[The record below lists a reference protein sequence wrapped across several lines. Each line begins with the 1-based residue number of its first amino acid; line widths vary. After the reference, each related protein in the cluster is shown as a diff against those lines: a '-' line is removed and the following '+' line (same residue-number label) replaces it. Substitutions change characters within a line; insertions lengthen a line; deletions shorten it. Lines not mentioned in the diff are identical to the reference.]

1 MWDKDKPQGSTKI
14 RYGDDAIRD
23 NNAALE
29 SAFSEG
35 HDFATGGGQ
44 TGKHTTPTFKDNGG
58 APSQPTGTNELI
70 FYNNGGLAYFLN
82 QAGTKRD
89 VGPIPSG
96 TVLSGFKQSAAP
108 AGWTFKAEDNDRAL
122 INTSTEA
129 DGGATGGSWT
139 VSGFGGST
147 DGHTLSTS
155 EMPSHDHKLSL
166 YDSAGSTTGS
176 AAAANG
182 GGNYLTDS
190 ATPIRNTGGNGSHSH
205 GISDSNMS
213 HDGSWRPSYV
223 KCITCEKQ

>member
-58 APSQPTGTNELI
+58 DPSQPTETNELI
-70 FYNNGGLAYFLN
+70 LYNNGGLAYFLN

-96 TVLSGFKQSAAP
+96 TKMLFKQSSAP
-108 AGWTFKAEDNDRAL
+108 TGWTFRSEDNDRTL

-139 VSGFGGST
+139 IGLSV
-147 DGHTLSTS
+147 DGHALTVN
-155 EMPSHDHKLSL
+155 EMPSHSHTYDKEQTEEMSSGGSVVASNATSTANTSTVGG
-166 YDSAGSTTGS
+166 DSA
-176 AAAANG
+176 
-182 GGNYLTDS
+182 
-190 ATPIRNTGGNGSHSH
+190 HSH
-205 GISDSNMS
+205 GLSGD
-213 HDGSWRPSYV
+213 DGTWRPSYAKV
-223 KCITCEKQ
+223 ITASKD